1 MLAGSQCFHGGHVSW
16 RSSQT
21 TAPME
26 VQVVPI
32 KRAQRDL
39 LNGRTVTSV
48 GPAVDERR
56 HLLCAELMESE
67 ILVGEMQG

>member
-1 MLAGSQCFHGGHVSW
+1 MFSW

-32 KRAQRDL
+32 KRAQQNI

-56 HLLCAELMESE
+56 HLLCAELMQKSYLEKCE
-67 ILVGEMQG
+67 ENTFNLNG

>member
-1 MLAGSQCFHGGHVSW
+1 MLAAILCFHGGHVSW

-21 TAPME
+21 TAPTE

-32 KRAQRDL
+32 EGVQQDL
-39 LNGRTVTSV
+39 SNGRTVTSV

-56 HLLCAELMESE
+56 TAPSFMCR
-67 ILVGEMQG
+67 ID